1 MCDVTIGVGKFNSR
15 SKREAEIINA
25 LLFVLDGNDSTLKKS
40 DSNIVKTSGNNLN
53 LPLKSEHLASKFK
66 TFANAKFISLTKGP
80 DNKMSE
86 ER

>member
-1 MCDVTIGVGKFNSR
+1 MCRDSWSHSR
-15 SKREAEIINA
+15 SKRENEIINA
-25 LLFVLDGNDSTLKKS
+25 LSFVLDGNDSTLKKS

-53 LPLKSEHLASKFK
+53 LPLKSEHLANKFK

-80 DNKMSE
+80 ESKMSE

>member
-1 MCDVTIGVGKFNSR
+1 MTVGLGKFNSR
-15 SKREAEIINA
+15 SKREAINA

-53 LPLKSEHLASKFK
+53 LPLKSEHLANKFK

-80 DNKMSE
+80 DSKMSE